1 MSIIS
6 IITPKQ
12 VNDNKAIITRLN
24 NNNNAGNGNNNNNNN
39 NSGNN
44 NNVYV
49 HNEKTNNIILHTI
62 GDFHNQL
69 LILVK
74 YFTRRLF
81 KLMKD
86 RILDVWS
93 TYPMNTQSIHNNNI
107 NSNSNNNNSP
117 SISAVTD
124 KQHKDNEFVNLFNLL
139 KVIYCE
145 PIHFELEN
153 NAFISFFSNSSLSP
167 LSSHTNNKSNRFNLD
182 TLKIP
187 IATVLHD
194 DEKCMNAIR
203 VIMMNAEYVF
213 GQLIENKSCELSK
226 WIGCKYNA
234 EIEKEFNRK
243 EYVSDI
249 IIKVMYIGINFGKN
263 VYFENALICC
273 CSSLQNLILYI
284 DKQYEM
290 KKMMAM
296 PNKNRSL
303 KLSSASLDDIVT
315 YDTKFLV
322 EIIDI
327 IKRKSFYDYMSIT
340 KPVNVYLKRKKE
352 QQQHQ

>member
-6 IITPKQ
+6 IVTPKQ

-24 NNNNAGNGNNNNNNN
+24 NNNNNAGNGNNNN
-39 NSGNN
+39 SGN

-49 HNEKTNNIILHTI
+49 HNEKTNNMILHAI

-93 TYPMNTQSIHNNNI
+93 TYPMNTQSIHNNN
-107 NSNSNNNNSP
+107 NNSNNNSSSP
-117 SISAVTD
+117 SIATTD
-124 KQHKDNEFVNLFNLL
+124 KQQQHKDNEFVNLFNLL

-203 VIMMNAEYVF
+203 VIIMNAEYVF
-213 GQLIENKSCELSK
+213 GQLIENKSCDLSK

-263 VYFENALICC
+263 VYFENSLICC

-284 DKQYEM
+284 DKQYDM
-290 KKMMAM
+290 KQMMAM

-315 YDTKFLV
+315 YDTRFLV

-327 IKRKSFYDYMSIT
+327 IKKKQFYDYMSMV
-340 KPVNVYLKRKKE
+340 KPVNIYLKRKK
-352 QQQHQ
+352 QQQQQ